1 MKYASITCFIALL
14 IGLPLTLQAQG
25 NLRKRPNGSNI
36 QPKKRIIPNDRI
48 CDPNDWHDLQMRTER
63 AANIVRE
70 FMDAPDRGMSK
81 SFLDRANCVAVVP
94 SMKKG
99 GVGIGGQWGRGVAS
113 CRYEDRGWSAPIF
126 FTLTGGSF
134 GFQYGFQITDLVMV
148 ISTRSGLN
156 ALLQNKIE
164 IGAGASATALL
175 FGRSAG
181 VSTDPLLDSRIISYA
196 RSRGLFV
203 GLELRGAYIKTDDTA
218 NCVMYGERLP
228 GGDLLHPHDILAS
241 ERVPDSRQD
250 GKPGEINA
258 FQRALRDVSP
268 ARAFYVRVLRPR
280 TLPPPSAPAR

>member
-1 MKYASITCFIALL
+1 LFFAFFHNQIGEPMKYASTLCLVFFLTCLSS
-14 IGLPLTLQAQG
+14 PLQAESSP
-25 NLRKRPNGSNI
+25 RKRPNGSNI
-36 QPKKRIIPNDRI
+36 QPKKRIIPNNRV
-48 CDPNDWHDLQMRTER
+48 CDPNDLHDLQM
-63 AANIVRE
+63 
-70 FMDAPDRGMSK
+70 SK
-81 SFLDRANCVAVVP
+81 SFMDRVNCVAVIP

-99 GVGIGGQWGRGVAS
+99 GLGIGGQWGRGVAS

-134 GFQYGFQITDLVMV
+134 GFQYGFQWTDLVML

-156 ALLQNKIE
+156 ALLQDKVE

-175 FGRSAG
+175 FGRGAG
-181 VSTDPLLDSRIISYA
+181 VSTDALLDSRIISYA
-196 RSRGLFV
+196 RSRGLFL

-228 GGDLLHPHDILAS
+228 GGDPLHAHDILTS

-250 GKPGEINA
+250 GKPGEITS

-280 TLPPPSAPAR
+280 TLPPPSAPPR